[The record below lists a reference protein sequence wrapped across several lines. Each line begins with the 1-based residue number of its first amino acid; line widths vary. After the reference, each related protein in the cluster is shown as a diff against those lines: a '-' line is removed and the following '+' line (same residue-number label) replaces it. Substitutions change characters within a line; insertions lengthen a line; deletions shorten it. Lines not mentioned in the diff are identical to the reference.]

1 MKEDFFN
8 KLFVHPQYGIC
19 MYINVASN
27 KQWHNCFEHTKK
39 SLQTLKSKV
48 CGTSIFL
55 YNKTIHQT
63 SFFLF
68 GGSVLSAI

>member
-8 KLFVHPQYGIC
+8 KLFVHTQYGIC
-19 MYINVASN
+19 IYINVASN

-48 CGTSIFL
+48 SLLLLNFPACTSDSKEENNIAL
-55 YNKTIHQT
+55 CPP
-63 SFFLF
+63 
-68 GGSVLSAI
+68 